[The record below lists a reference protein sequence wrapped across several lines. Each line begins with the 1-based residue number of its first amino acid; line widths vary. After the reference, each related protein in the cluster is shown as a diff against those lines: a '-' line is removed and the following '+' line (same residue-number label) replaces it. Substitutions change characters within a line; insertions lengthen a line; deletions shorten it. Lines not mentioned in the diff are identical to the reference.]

1 MCSATSLAASRTAAA
16 AALAGRRRAS
26 LLCAGSFCGPAPS
39 SSAWLGSKL
48 GIRLGPEGLASRRVA
63 TISAALNANKEYVIV
78 GGGNAAGYAAKAFVE
93 QGHAEG
99 KLCIVTADKVAP
111 YERPTLTKGYLFPL
125 DAKPPRL
132 PGFHTSV
139 GGGGERQTPEWYQ
152 QKGIEVLYSTTITGL
167 DTGSRTLKT
176 SSGDEVAYKNLVI
189 ATGSTAIR
197 LPEKI
202 GGHLPGV
209 HVIRSVEDADGL
221 VEAFQNAKAAVIVGG
236 GYIGEEVGAACAT
249 WKIPTTIVFPE
260 GHLMPRLFTPSV
272 AANYEKL
279 YESKGVKFRKGTSV
293 AKIIPGA
300 DGKVSKV
307 ELESGEVL
315 EADLVIVG
323 VGARPVVEPFLNA
336 GLKSEQKGIE
346 VNGMLCSSDPNI
358 YAIGDVA
365 AFPLKLY
372 ERRARVEHVDH
383 ARRSGAHVVNSIVKG
398 SEEEYDYLP
407 YFYSRVF
414 EHPGSER
421 KIWWQFYGD
430 NVGESVEKGNFDPK
444 LLNIW
449 VKDGHLKG
457 ILLESGTPEEFALLP
472 KLARAQPKVD
482 ISALGAAKSVED
494 ALKIAQSAM
503 EATSNT
509 SAA

>member
-26 LLCAGSFCGPAPS
+26 LLRAGSSCRPAAS

-48 GIRLGPEGLASRRVA
+48 GVRLGPEGLASRRIA

-125 DAKPPRL
+125 EAKPPRL

-189 ATGSTAIR
+189 ATGSAAIR

-221 VEAFQNAKAAVIVGG
+221 VEAFQSAKAAVIVGG

-249 WKIPTTIVFPE
+249 WKIPTT
-260 GHLMPRLFTPSV
+260 
-272 AANYEKL
+272 
-279 YESKGVKFRKGTSV
+279 
-293 AKIIPGA
+293 
-300 DGKVSKV
+300 
-307 ELESGEVL
+307 
-315 EADLVIVG
+315 VIVG

-346 VNGMLCSSDPNI
+346 VNGKLCSSDPNI

-383 ARRSGAHVVNSIVKG
+383 ARSSGAHVVNSIVKG

-414 EHPGSER
+414 EHPGSEH

-494 ALKIAQSAM
+494 ALKIAKSAM
-503 EATSNT
+503 EATSYT
-509 SAA
+509 SAAL